1 MSEKIQLSIRDFPLF
16 CEVIRSTAKI
26 VDSAKLSI
34 DENGLSIY
42 GARARTARCE
52 ILSNSV
58 FSEKPVQVC
67 VLDLKL
73 LDRVLTTVK
82 DVHQDDYTDF
92 KLIVELPFLKFQSK
106 KFKTKLST
114 CNEDIIGKWVS
125 KKVETQLNPVFE
137 FTTTSDMI
145 KNING
150 HSYIFKDGDKLR
162 VYLET
167 KDDMENN
174 TLFASIGNRESD
186 LNNEMTLKF
195 GLVTFGSLN
204 DKELTLDLER
214 VNLLNSV
221 QSNDIKVSLMDR
233 NVLVCNSKVIGK
245 NDSYY
250 SVTVYNTLLKS

>member
-1 MSEKIQLSIRDFPLF
+1 M
-16 CEVIRSTAKI
+16 
-26 VDSAKLSI
+26 
-34 DENGLSIY
+34 
-42 GARARTARCE
+42 
-52 ILSNSV
+52 
-58 FSEKPVQVC
+58 
-67 VLDLKL
+67 
-73 LDRVLTTVK
+73 
-82 DVHQDDYTDF
+82 
-92 KLIVELPFLKFQSK
+92 
-106 KFKTKLST
+106 
-114 CNEDIIGKWVS
+114 S

-204 DKELTLDLER
+204 DKALTLDLER

-221 QSNDIKVSLMDR
+221 
-233 NVLVCNSKVIGK
+233 
-245 NDSYY
+245 
-250 SVTVYNTLLKS
+250 